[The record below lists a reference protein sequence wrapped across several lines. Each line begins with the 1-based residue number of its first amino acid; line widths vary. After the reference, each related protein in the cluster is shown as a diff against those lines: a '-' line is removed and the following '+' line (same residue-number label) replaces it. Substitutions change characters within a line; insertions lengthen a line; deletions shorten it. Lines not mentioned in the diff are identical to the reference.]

1 MAERH
6 NLRTGPQVHHMEA
19 GAGGNSA
26 HKAGDKAVLDP
37 CMHKDQREPVQVQ
50 DSLHTGH
57 LASGSDHQHRTEQE
71 QVGYQRTE
79 AVVPGLVLGTDSV
92 LLLET
97 PVPVVQH
104 HFGKLG
110 NLRCQSNRL
119 VAAAA
124 ATKGGLLVAE
134 NRNDAE

>member
-1 MAERH
+1 MAERR
-6 NLRTGPQVHHMEA
+6 NLRKGPHVHHKEA
-19 GAGGNSA
+19 GAGGSSA
-26 HKAGDKAVLDP
+26 RKAGDKAALVP
-37 CMHKDQREPVQVQ
+37 CMHKDQREPVQGQ

-57 LASGSDHQHRTEQE
+57 RASGSDHQHRTEQE

-97 PVPVVQH
+97 PVPAVQPH

-110 NLRCQSNRL
+110 NFRCQSNQL

-124 ATKGGLLVAE
+124 TEGVLLVAE
-134 NRNDAE
+134 NQNDAE